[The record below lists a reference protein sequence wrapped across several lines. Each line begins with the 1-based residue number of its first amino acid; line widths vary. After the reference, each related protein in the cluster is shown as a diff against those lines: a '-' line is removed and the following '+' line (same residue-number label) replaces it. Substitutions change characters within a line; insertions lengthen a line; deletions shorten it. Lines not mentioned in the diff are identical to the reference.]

1 MKKKTGKMILLTGV
15 LCILSLAVC
24 ACGKT
29 EEASGTQEP
38 QVAQGEGIPEDDTED
53 DVSAPKPEADAEG
66 TDAGNEPESPEA
78 SPEPQS
84 GESSSQGTDSTQKE
98 QLEEQPEQQPEA
110 QSQSTSAASAEWVD
124 STPNLEGDIKELKD
138 GQLTVVEAITE
149 KSDNGGDII
158 VAPGSGDDSEFN
170 KIAVTYDENTLFAI
184 QTIYDGGARF
194 EMSEATAAD
203 LASGQFIQVWG
214 SPSGSGLKA
223 TQICIVKVA

>member
-1 MKKKTGKMILLTGV
+1 MKRKTGKMILLTGV

-29 EEASGTQEP
+29 EEASDTPEP
-38 QVAQGEGIPEDDTED
+38 QVVQGEPVPEDDTED
-53 DVSAPKPEADAEG
+53 DASAPESDAEG
-66 TDAGNEPESPEA
+66 IDTGNEPE

-98 QLEEQPEQQPEA
+98 QPEA
-110 QSQSTSAASAEWVD
+110 QSQSTSGTSAEWVD

-138 GQLTVVEAITE
+138 GQLTVVEAITA

-158 VAPGSGDDSEFN
+158 VVPGSEDDSEFN

-184 QTIYDGGARF
+184 QTIYDGGARS

-203 LASGQFIQVWG
+203 LASGQFIKVWG
-214 SPSGSGLKA
+214 SSSGSGLKA
-223 TQICIVKVA
+223 TQICIVEVI

>member
-1 MKKKTGKMILLTGV
+1 MKRKTGKMILLTGV

-29 EEASGTQEP
+29 EEASDTPEP
-38 QVAQGEGIPEDDTED
+38 QVVQGEPIPEDDTED
-53 DVSAPKPEADAEG
+53 NASAPEPEADAEG
-66 TDAGNEPESPEA
+66 TDTGNEPESPEA

-98 QLEEQPEQQPEA
+98 QPEA
-110 QSQSTSAASAEWVD
+110 QSQSTSGTSAEWVD

-138 GQLTVVEAITE
+138 GQLTVVEAITA

-158 VAPGSGDDSEFN
+158 VVPGSEDDSEFN

-184 QTIYDGGARF
+184 QTIYDGGARS

-203 LASGQFIQVWG
+203 LASGQFIRVWG
-214 SPSGSGLKA
+214 SPSDSRLKA

>member
-1 MKKKTGKMILLTGV
+1 MKRKTGKMILLTGV

-24 ACGKT
+24 ACGKK
-29 EEASGTQEP
+29 EEASDTPEP
-38 QVAQGEGIPEDDTED
+38 QVVQGEPIPEDDTED
-53 DVSAPKPEADAEG
+53 DASAPEPEADAEG
-66 TDAGNEPESPEA
+66 TDTGNEPESPEA

-98 QLEEQPEQQPEA
+98 QPEA
-110 QSQSTSAASAEWVD
+110 QSQSTSGTSAEWVD

-149 KSDNGGDII
+149 KSDNGGDI
-158 VAPGSGDDSEFN
+158 VVSPGSGDDSEFN
-170 KIAVTYDENTLFAI
+170 KIAVTYDANTLFAI
-184 QTIYDGGARF
+184 QTIYDGGARS

-214 SPSGSGLKA
+214 SSSGSGLKA

>member
-24 ACGKT
+24 ACGKK
-29 EEASGTQEP
+29 EEASDTQEP
-38 QVAQGEGIPEDDTED
+38 QVVQGEPIPEDDTED
-53 DVSAPKPEADAEG
+53 DASAPEPEADAEG
-66 TDAGNEPESPEA
+66 TDTGNEPESPEA

-98 QLEEQPEQQPEA
+98 QPEA
-110 QSQSTSAASAEWVD
+110 QSQSTSGTSAEWVD

-158 VAPGSGDDSEFN
+158 VVPGSEDDSEFN

-214 SPSGSGLKA
+214 SSSGSGLKA

>member
-1 MKKKTGKMILLTGV
+1 MKRKTGKMILLTGV

-24 ACGKT
+24 ACGKK
-29 EEASGTQEP
+29 EEASDTQEP
-38 QVAQGEGIPEDDTED
+38 QVVQGEPIPEDDTED
-53 DVSAPKPEADAEG
+53 DASAPEPEADAEG
-66 TDAGNEPESPEA
+66 TDTGNEPESPEA

-98 QLEEQPEQQPEA
+98 QPEA
-110 QSQSTSAASAEWVD
+110 QSQSTSGTSAEWVD

-158 VAPGSGDDSEFN
+158 VVPGSEDDSEFN

-184 QTIYDGGARF
+184 QTIYDGGARS

-203 LASGQFIQVWG
+203 LASGQFIRVWG

-223 TQICIVKVA
+223 TQICIVKVI

>member
-24 ACGKT
+24 ACGKA
-29 EEASGTQEP
+29 EEASDTQEP
-38 QVAQGEGIPEDDTED
+38 QVVQGEPIPEDDTED
-53 DVSAPKPEADAEG
+53 DASAPEPEANAEG
-66 TDAGNEPESPEA
+66 TDTGNEPESPEA

-98 QLEEQPEQQPEA
+98 QPEA
-110 QSQSTSAASAEWVD
+110 QSQSTSGTSAEWVD

-158 VAPGSGDDSEFN
+158 VVPGSEDDSEFN

-184 QTIYDGGARF
+184 QTIYDGGARS

-203 LASGQFIQVWG
+203 LASGQFIKVWG
-214 SPSGSGLKA
+214 SSSGSGLKA
-223 TQICIVKVA
+223 TRICIVKVA

>member
-1 MKKKTGKMILLTGV
+1 MKRKTGKMILLTGV

-29 EEASGTQEP
+29 EEASDTQEP
-38 QVAQGEGIPEDDTED
+38 QVVQGEPIPEDDTED
-53 DVSAPKPEADAEG
+53 DASAPEPEADAEG
-66 TDAGNEPESPEA
+66 TDTGNEPESPEA

-98 QLEEQPEQQPEA
+98 QPEA
-110 QSQSTSAASAEWVD
+110 QSQSTSGTSAEWVD

-158 VAPGSGDDSEFN
+158 VSPGSGDDSEFN

-184 QTIYDGGARF
+184 QTIYDGGARS

-203 LASGQFIQVWG
+203 LASGQFIKVWG
-214 SPSGSGLKA
+214 SSSGSGLKA
-223 TQICIVKVA
+223 TQICIVEVA

>member
-1 MKKKTGKMILLTGV
+1 MKRKTGKMILLTGV

-29 EEASGTQEP
+29 EEASDTPEP
-38 QVAQGEGIPEDDTED
+38 QVVQGEPIPEDDTED
-53 DVSAPKPEADAEG
+53 DASAPEPEADAEG
-66 TDAGNEPESPEA
+66 TDTGNEPESPEA

-98 QLEEQPEQQPEA
+98 QPEA
-110 QSQSTSAASAEWVD
+110 QSQSTSGTSAEWVD

-138 GQLTVVEAITE
+138 GQLTVVEAITA

-158 VAPGSGDDSEFN
+158 VVPGSEDDSEFN

-184 QTIYDGGARF
+184 QTIYDGGARS

-214 SPSGSGLKA
+214 SSSGSGLKA

>member
-1 MKKKTGKMILLTGV
+1 MKRKTGKMILLTGV

-29 EEASGTQEP
+29 EEASDTPEP
-38 QVAQGEGIPEDDTED
+38 QVVQGEPIPEDDTED
-53 DVSAPKPEADAEG
+53 DASAPEPEADAEG
-66 TDAGNEPESPEA
+66 TDTGNEPESPEA

-98 QLEEQPEQQPEA
+98 QPEA
-110 QSQSTSAASAEWVD
+110 QSQSTSGTSAEWVD

-149 KSDNGGDII
+149 KSANGGEI
-158 VAPGSGDDSEFN
+158 VVTSGSGDDSEFN

-184 QTIYDGGARF
+184 QTIYDGGARS
-194 EMSEATAAD
+194 EMSAATAAD

-214 SPSGSGLKA
+214 SSSGSGLKA

>member
-29 EEASGTQEP
+29 EEASDTPEP
-38 QVAQGEGIPEDDTED
+38 QVVQGEPVPEDDTED
-53 DVSAPKPEADAEG
+53 DASAPEPEADAEG
-66 TDAGNEPESPEA
+66 TDTGNEPESPEA

-98 QLEEQPEQQPEA
+98 QPEA
-110 QSQSTSAASAEWVD
+110 QSQSTSGTSAEWVD

-138 GQLTVVEAITE
+138 GQLTVVEAITA

-158 VAPGSGDDSEFN
+158 VVPGSEDDSEFN

-184 QTIYDGGARF
+184 QTIYDGGARS

-203 LASGQFIQVWG
+203 LASGQFIRVWG

>member
-1 MKKKTGKMILLTGV
+1 MKRKTGKMILLTGV

-29 EEASGTQEP
+29 EEASDAQES
-38 QVAQGEGIPEDDTED
+38 QVVQGEPSPEDDTED
-53 DVSAPKPEADAEG
+53 DASAPEPEADAEG
-66 TDAGNEPESPEA
+66 ADTGNEPESPEA

-98 QLEEQPEQQPEA
+98 QPEA
-110 QSQSTSAASAEWVD
+110 QSQSTSGTSAEWVD

-149 KSDNGGDII
+149 KSDNGGDI
-158 VAPGSGDDSEFN
+158 VVSPGSGDDSEYN

-194 EMSEATAAD
+194 EMSAATAAD

-214 SPSGSGLKA
+214 SSSGSGLKA

>member
-29 EEASGTQEP
+29 EEASDTQEP
-38 QVAQGEGIPEDDTED
+38 QVVQGDPIPEDDTED
-53 DVSAPKPEADAEG
+53 DVSAPEPDAEG
-66 TDAGNEPESPEA
+66 TDTGNEPESPEA

-98 QLEEQPEQQPEA
+98 QPEA
-110 QSQSTSAASAEWVD
+110 QSQSTSGTSAEWVD

-158 VAPGSGDDSEFN
+158 VVPGNEDDSEFN

-184 QTIYDGGARF
+184 KTIYDGGARS

-203 LASGQFIQVWG
+203 LASGQFIKVWG
-214 SPSGSGLKA
+214 SSSGSGLKA

>member
-1 MKKKTGKMILLTGV
+1 MKRKTGKIILLTGV

-24 ACGKT
+24 ACGKK
-29 EEASGTQEP
+29 EEASDTPEP
-38 QVAQGEGIPEDDTED
+38 QVVQGEPIPEDDTED
-53 DVSAPKPEADAEG
+53 DASAPEPEADAEG
-66 TDAGNEPESPEA
+66 TDTGNEPESPEA

-98 QLEEQPEQQPEA
+98 QPEA
-110 QSQSTSAASAEWVD
+110 QSQSTSGTSAEWVD

-149 KSDNGGDII
+149 KSDNGGDI
-158 VAPGSGDDSEFN
+158 VVSPGSGDDSEFN

-184 QTIYDGGARF
+184 QTIYDGGAGS

-214 SPSGSGLKA
+214 SSSGSGLKA

>member
-1 MKKKTGKMILLTGV
+1 MKKKTGKMILLAGV

-29 EEASGTQEP
+29 EEASDTQEP
-38 QVAQGEGIPEDDTED
+38 QVVQGEPIPEDDTED
-53 DVSAPKPEADAEG
+53 DASAPEPEADAEG
-66 TDAGNEPESPEA
+66 TDAGNEPESPE
-78 SPEPQS
+78 P
-84 GESSSQGTDSTQKE
+84 
-98 QLEEQPEQQPEA
+98 
-110 QSQSTSAASAEWVD
+110 QSQSTSGTSAEWVD

-149 KSDNGGDII
+149 KSDNGGDI
-158 VAPGSGDDSEFN
+158 VVSPGSGDDSEFN

-214 SPSGSGLKA
+214 SSSGSGLKA

>member
-1 MKKKTGKMILLTGV
+1 MKKKTEKMILLAGV
-15 LCILSLAVC
+15 LFILGLAVC

-29 EEASGTQEP
+29 EEASDTQES
-38 QVAQGEGIPEDDTED
+38 QVVQGEPVPEDDTED
-53 DVSAPKPEADAEG
+53 DASAPEPDAEG
-66 TDAGNEPESPEA
+66 IDTGNEPE

-98 QLEEQPEQQPEA
+98 QPEA
-110 QSQSTSAASAEWVD
+110 QSQSTSGTSAEWVD

-138 GQLTVVEAITE
+138 GQLTVVEAITA

-158 VAPGSGDDSEFN
+158 VVPGSEDDSEFN

-184 QTIYDGGARF
+184 QTIYDGGARS

-203 LASGQFIQVWG
+203 LASGQFIRVWG
-214 SPSGSGLKA
+214 SPSDSGLKA

>member
-1 MKKKTGKMILLTGV
+1 MKRKTGKMILLTGV

-24 ACGKT
+24 ACGKK
-29 EEASGTQEP
+29 EEASDTPEP
-38 QVAQGEGIPEDDTED
+38 QVVQGEPIPEDDTED
-53 DVSAPKPEADAEG
+53 DASAPEPEADAEG
-66 TDAGNEPESPEA
+66 TDTGNEPESPEA

-98 QLEEQPEQQPEA
+98 QPEA
-110 QSQSTSAASAEWVD
+110 QSQSTSGTSAEWVD

-158 VAPGSGDDSEFN
+158 VVPGSEDDSEFN
-170 KIAVTYDENTLFAI
+170 KISVTYDENTLFAI
-184 QTIYDGGARF
+184 QTIYDGGARS
-194 EMSEATAAD
+194 EMSAATAAD

-214 SPSGSGLKA
+214 SSSGSGLKA

>member
-1 MKKKTGKMILLTGV
+1 MKRKTGKMILLTGV

-29 EEASGTQEP
+29 EEASDTPEP
-38 QVAQGEGIPEDDTED
+38 QVVQGEPVPEDDTED
-53 DVSAPKPEADAEG
+53 DASAPEPEADAEG
-66 TDAGNEPESPEA
+66 TDTGNEPESPEA

-98 QLEEQPEQQPEA
+98 QPEA
-110 QSQSTSAASAEWVD
+110 QSQSTSGTSAEWVD

-158 VAPGSGDDSEFN
+158 VVPGSEDDSEFN

-184 QTIYDGGARF
+184 QTIYDGGARS

-203 LASGQFIQVWG
+203 LASGQFIRVWG
-214 SPSGSGLKA
+214 SSSGSGLKA

>member
-29 EEASGTQEP
+29 EEASDTQEP
-38 QVAQGEGIPEDDTED
+38 QVVQGEPIPEDDTED
-53 DVSAPKPEADAEG
+53 DASAPEPEADAEG
-66 TDAGNEPESPEA
+66 TDTGNEPESPEA

-98 QLEEQPEQQPEA
+98 QPEA
-110 QSQSTSAASAEWVD
+110 QSQSTSGTSAEWVD

-158 VAPGSGDDSEFN
+158 VVPGSGDDSEFN

-184 QTIYDGGARF
+184 QTIYDGGARS

-214 SPSGSGLKA
+214 SSSGSGLKA

>member
-1 MKKKTGKMILLTGV
+1 MKKKAGKMILLTGV

-29 EEASGTQEP
+29 EEASDTPEP
-38 QVAQGEGIPEDDTED
+38 QVVQGEPVPEDDTED
-53 DVSAPKPEADAEG
+53 DASAPEPEADAEG
-66 TDAGNEPESPEA
+66 TDTGNEPESPEA

-98 QLEEQPEQQPEA
+98 QPEA
-110 QSQSTSAASAEWVD
+110 QSQSTSGTSAEWVD

-138 GQLTVVEAITE
+138 GQLTVVEAITA

-158 VAPGSGDDSEFN
+158 VVPGSEDDSEFN

-184 QTIYDGGARF
+184 QTIYDGGARS

-203 LASGQFIQVWG
+203 LASGQFIRVWG
-214 SPSGSGLKA
+214 SPSDSRLKA

>member
-1 MKKKTGKMILLTGV
+1 MKRKTGKMILLTGV

-29 EEASGTQEP
+29 EEASDTPEP
-38 QVAQGEGIPEDDTED
+38 QVVQGEPIPEDDAED
-53 DVSAPKPEADAEG
+53 DASAPESEADAEG
-66 TDAGNEPESPEA
+66 TDTGNEPESPEA

-98 QLEEQPEQQPEA
+98 QPEA
-110 QSQSTSAASAEWVD
+110 QSQSTSGTSAEWVD

-158 VAPGSGDDSEFN
+158 VVPGSEDDSEFN
-170 KIAVTYDENTLFAI
+170 KIAVTYDENTLFTI
-184 QTIYDGGARF
+184 QTIYDGGARS

-203 LASGQFIQVWG
+203 LASGQFIRVWG

-223 TQICIVKVA
+223 TQICIVKVV

>member
-29 EEASGTQEP
+29 EEASDTQEP
-38 QVAQGEGIPEDDTED
+38 QVVQGEPIPEDDTED
-53 DVSAPKPEADAEG
+53 DASAPEPEADAEG
-66 TDAGNEPESPEA
+66 TDTGNEPESPES

-84 GESSSQGTDSTQKE
+84 GESGSQGTDSTQKE
-98 QLEEQPEQQPEA
+98 QPEA
-110 QSQSTSAASAEWVD
+110 QSQSTSGTSAEWVD
-124 STPNLEGDIKELKD
+124 STPSLEGDIKELKD

-149 KSDNGGDII
+149 KSDNGGDI
-158 VAPGSGDDSEFN
+158 VVSPGSGDDSEFN

-184 QTIYDGGARF
+184 KTIYDGGARF
-194 EMSEATAAD
+194 EMSAATAAD

-214 SPSGSGLKA
+214 SSSGSGLKA

>member
-24 ACGKT
+24 ACGKK
-29 EEASGTQEP
+29 EEASDTQEP
-38 QVAQGEGIPEDDTED
+38 QVVQGEPIPEDDTED
-53 DVSAPKPEADAEG
+53 DVSAPEPEADAEG
-66 TDAGNEPESPEA
+66 TDTGNEPESPEA

-98 QLEEQPEQQPEA
+98 QPEA
-110 QSQSTSAASAEWVD
+110 QSQSTSGTSAEWVD

-158 VAPGSGDDSEFN
+158 VVPGSEDDSEFN

-184 QTIYDGGARF
+184 QTIYDGGARS
-194 EMSEATAAD
+194 EMSAATAAD

-214 SPSGSGLKA
+214 SSSGSGLKA

>member
-1 MKKKTGKMILLTGV
+1 MKKKTGKMILLAGM
-15 LCILSLAVC
+15 LFILGLAVC

-29 EEASGTQEP
+29 EEASDTQEP
-38 QVAQGEGIPEDDTED
+38 QVVQGEPIPEDDTED
-53 DVSAPKPEADAEG
+53 DVSAPEPEADAEG
-66 TDAGNEPESPEA
+66 TDTGNEPESPEA

-98 QLEEQPEQQPEA
+98 QPEA
-110 QSQSTSAASAEWVD
+110 QSQSTSGTSAEWVD

-138 GQLTVVEAITE
+138 GQLTVVEAITA

-158 VAPGSGDDSEFN
+158 VVPGSGDDSEFN

-184 QTIYDGGARF
+184 QTIYDGGARS

-203 LASGQFIQVWG
+203 LASGQFIRVWG
-214 SPSGSGLKA
+214 SSSDSGLKA

>member
-1 MKKKTGKMILLTGV
+1 MKRKTGKMILLTGV

-24 ACGKT
+24 ACGKK
-29 EEASGTQEP
+29 EEASDTQEP
-38 QVAQGEGIPEDDTED
+38 QVVQGEPIPEDDTED
-53 DVSAPKPEADAEG
+53 DVSAPEPEADAEG
-66 TDAGNEPESPEA
+66 TDTGNEPESPEA

-98 QLEEQPEQQPEA
+98 QPEA
-110 QSQSTSAASAEWVD
+110 QSQSTSGASAEWVD

-158 VAPGSGDDSEFN
+158 VSPGSEDDSEFN
-170 KIAVTYDENTLFAI
+170 KISVTYDENTLFAI
-184 QTIYDGGARF
+184 QTIYDGGARS

-214 SPSGSGLKA
+214 SSSGSGLKA

>member
-1 MKKKTGKMILLTGV
+1 MKRKTGKMILLTGV

-29 EEASGTQEP
+29 EEASDTPEP
-38 QVAQGEGIPEDDTED
+38 QVVQGEPIPEDDTED
-53 DVSAPKPEADAEG
+53 DASAPEPEADAEG
-66 TDAGNEPESPEA
+66 TDTWNEPESPEA

-98 QLEEQPEQQPEA
+98 QPEA
-110 QSQSTSAASAEWVD
+110 QSQSTSGTSAEWVD

-158 VAPGSGDDSEFN
+158 VVPGSEDDSEFN
-170 KIAVTYDENTLFAI
+170 KISVTYDENTLFAI
-184 QTIYDGGARF
+184 KTIYDGGARS
-194 EMSEATAAD
+194 EMSAATAAD

-214 SPSGSGLKA
+214 SSSGSGLKA

>member
-1 MKKKTGKMILLTGV
+1 MKRKTGKMILLTGV

-24 ACGKT
+24 ACGKK
-29 EEASGTQEP
+29 EEASDTPEP
-38 QVAQGEGIPEDDTED
+38 QVVQGEPIPEDDTED
-53 DVSAPKPEADAEG
+53 DASAPEPEADAEG
-66 TDAGNEPESPEA
+66 TDTGNEPESPEA

-98 QLEEQPEQQPEA
+98 QPEA
-110 QSQSTSAASAEWVD
+110 QSQSTSGTSAEWVD

-158 VAPGSGDDSEFN
+158 VVPGSEDDSEFN

-184 QTIYDGGARF
+184 QTIYDGGARS

-203 LASGQFIQVWG
+203 LASGQFIRVWG
-214 SPSGSGLKA
+214 SPSDSRLKA

>member
-29 EEASGTQEP
+29 EEASDTQEP
-38 QVAQGEGIPEDDTED
+38 QVVQGEPIPEDDTED
-53 DVSAPKPEADAEG
+53 DASAPEPEADAEG
-66 TDAGNEPESPEA
+66 TDTGNEPESPEA

-98 QLEEQPEQQPEA
+98 QPEA
-110 QSQSTSAASAEWVD
+110 QSQSTSGTSAEWVD

-158 VAPGSGDDSEFN
+158 VVPGSGDDSEFN

-184 QTIYDGGARF
+184 QTIYDGGARS
-194 EMSEATAAD
+194 EMSAATAAD

-214 SPSGSGLKA
+214 SSSGSGLKA

>member
-29 EEASGTQEP
+29 EEASDTQEP
-38 QVAQGEGIPEDDTED
+38 QVVQGEPIPEDDTED
-53 DVSAPKPEADAEG
+53 DVSAPEPEADAEG
-66 TDAGNEPESPEA
+66 TDTGNEPESPEA
-78 SPEPQS
+78 LPEPQS
-84 GESSSQGTDSTQKE
+84 GESSSQGTDSAQKE
-98 QLEEQPEQQPEA
+98 QPEA
-110 QSQSTSAASAEWVD
+110 QSQSTSGTSAEWVD

-158 VAPGSGDDSEFN
+158 VVPGSGDDSEFN

-184 QTIYDGGARF
+184 QTIYDGGARS

-203 LASGQFIQVWG
+203 LASGQFIRVWG
-214 SPSGSGLKA
+214 SSSGSGLKA

>member
-1 MKKKTGKMILLTGV
+1 MKKKTGKMILLAGV

-29 EEASGTQEP
+29 EEASDTQEP
-38 QVAQGEGIPEDDTED
+38 QVVQGEPIPEDDTED
-53 DVSAPKPEADAEG
+53 DASAPEPEADAEG
-66 TDAGNEPESPEA
+66 TDTGNEPESPEA

-98 QLEEQPEQQPEA
+98 QPEA
-110 QSQSTSAASAEWVD
+110 QSQSTSGTSAEWVD

-149 KSDNGGDII
+149 KSDNGGDI
-158 VAPGSGDDSEFN
+158 VVSPGSGDDSEFN

-184 QTIYDGGARF
+184 QTIYDGGARS

-203 LASGQFIQVWG
+203 LASGQFIRVWG
-214 SPSGSGLKA
+214 SSSGSGLKA

>member
-24 ACGKT
+24 ACGKK
-29 EEASGTQEP
+29 EEASDTPEP
-38 QVAQGEGIPEDDTED
+38 QVVQGEPIPEDDTED
-53 DVSAPKPEADAEG
+53 DASAPEPEADAEG
-66 TDAGNEPESPEA
+66 TDTGNEPESPEA

-98 QLEEQPEQQPEA
+98 QPEA
-110 QSQSTSAASAEWVD
+110 QSQSTSGTSAEWVD

-138 GQLTVVEAITE
+138 GQLTVVEAITA

-158 VAPGSGDDSEFN
+158 VVPGSEDDSEFN

-214 SPSGSGLKA
+214 SSSGSGLKA

>member
-1 MKKKTGKMILLTGV
+1 MKRKTGKMILLTGV

-29 EEASGTQEP
+29 EEASDTPEP
-38 QVAQGEGIPEDDTED
+38 QVVQGEPIPEDDTED
-53 DVSAPKPEADAEG
+53 DASAPEPEADAEG
-66 TDAGNEPESPEA
+66 TDTGNEPESPEA

-98 QLEEQPEQQPEA
+98 QPEA
-110 QSQSTSAASAEWVD
+110 QSQSTSGTSAEWVD

-149 KSDNGGDII
+149 KSDNGGDI
-158 VAPGSGDDSEFN
+158 VVSPGSGDDSEFN

-184 QTIYDGGARF
+184 QTIYDGGARS

-203 LASGQFIQVWG
+203 LASGQFIRVWG
-214 SPSGSGLKA
+214 SSSGSGLKA

>member
-29 EEASGTQEP
+29 EEASDTQEP
-38 QVAQGEGIPEDDTED
+38 QVVQGEPIPEDDTED
-53 DVSAPKPEADAEG
+53 DASAPEPEADAEG
-66 TDAGNEPESPEA
+66 TDTGNEPESPEA

-84 GESSSQGTDSTQKE
+84 GESSSQGTDSAQKE
-98 QLEEQPEQQPEA
+98 QPEA
-110 QSQSTSAASAEWVD
+110 QSQSTSGTSAEWVD

-149 KSDNGGDII
+149 KSDNGGDI
-158 VAPGSGDDSEFN
+158 VVSPGSGDDSEFN

-184 QTIYDGGARF
+184 QTIYDGGARS
-194 EMSEATAAD
+194 EMSTATAAD
-203 LASGQFIQVWG
+203 LASGQFIKVWG
-214 SPSGSGLKA
+214 SSSGSGLKA
-223 TQICIVKVA
+223 TQICIVEVA